1 MVLLTDC
8 FTFLSTAGCSPGRN
22 SASNK
27 NQPQPPQPSDI
38 RAEDKM
44 FSNSEQKKAAA
55 ARTKPLSYLEK
66 KDSSVDKAIT
76 LPSTSHKHHISDKET
91 TAPVSVRSKERELY
105 LQGLDSSTED
115 PQQNKPSVVKE
126 APVRDEKQTDWS
138 MNSTDSDTSFH
149 IPRLSYSGRK
159 VEPVKPFSVSAASAS
174 DFREFDSLSP
184 DASDLT
190 LYNDFAKRIPPTQ
203 PLSLATVKMSSQRGP
218 IPGSEAEQQ
227 RDFCSR
233 PLYSEL
239 RQRQQDSGFDSP
251 LYPYTK

>member
-27 NQPQPPQPSDI
+27 NQPQPPEPSDI

-76 LPSTSHKHHISDKET
+76 LPSASHKHHISDKET